1 MPDERD
7 SMGGIRLVSGC
18 GWFHSP
24 GGPVRLNDLAV
35 VLGTV
40 RKTCLTWSQIGSNA
54 GPFSRVLIPVF
65 LTIFVSGSNLA
76 SRFMRLSSMS
86 WFAMGHWPLLL
97 AAAAAP
103 GVDSKRGSMQEFFR
117 QELPNNPNFKGWPLL
132 MAGLIAGLGILIT
145 YMYTTRA
152 GVIARATMKEAL
164 RQPVFLLLLILSAA
178 LLVVNNVIPFY
189 SLGDDVKMVKDCGLA
204 TILISGL
211 ILALWT
217 ASTSISDEI
226 EGKTAMTLLSKPIN
240 RRQFI
245 FGKYLGIVSSVL
257 VLMIPLSIL
266 LLALIYHKVGY
277 DARESSTHS
286 TLTQAMIMRQVAY
299 TIPGIVLSFFE
310 IAILTAISVAIST
323 RVPMAVN
330 MVTCFTVFVV
340 GHLTPELVAS
350 GAQSKNIE
358 LVLFFARVIASV
370 LPSLEVFKID
380 AHIATDT
387 LTSAVY
393 VAWSGLYALVYSL
406 MAILLA
412 FFLFEDR
419 DLA

>member
-1 MPDERD
+1 MQW
-7 SMGGIRLVSGC
+7 LA
-18 GWFHSP
+18 
-24 GGPVRLNDLAV
+24 LN
-35 VLGTV
+35 
-40 RKTCLTWSQIGSNA
+40 
-54 GPFSRVLIPVF
+54 
-65 LTIFVSGSNLA
+65 
-76 SRFMRLSSMS
+76 S
-86 WFAMGHWPLLL
+86 WTPLLAET
-97 AAAAAP
+97 AAAATAT
-103 GVDSKRGSMQEFFR
+103 KQGSAADFIR
-117 QELPNNPNFKGWPLL
+117 ELKNNPNFSGWPLL
-132 MAGLIAGLGILIT
+132 FAGLFAAVVVLIV
-145 YMYTTRA
+145 YMYSTRA
-152 GVIARATMKEAL
+152 GVIARATTKEAL
-164 RQPVFLLLLILSAA
+164 RQPVFLLLLILSLA
-178 LLVVNNVIPFY
+178 LLIVNNYIPFY

-204 TILISGL
+204 TILIAGL

-217 ASTSISDEI
+217 SSTSISDEI

-245 FGKYLGIVSSVL
+245 LGKYLGIIGAVL
-257 VLMIPLSIL
+257 ALLIPLSIAFL
-266 LLALIYHKVGY
+266 VLVYFKVPY
-277 DARESSTHS
+277 DARESSTHT
-286 TLTQAMIMRQVAY
+286 TLTQAQILRQVAF
-299 TIPGIVLSFFE
+299 TVPGIVLSFFE
-310 IAILTAISVAIST
+310 IAILAAISVAIST

-330 MVTCFTVFVV
+330 MVTCFTIFVV

-387 LTSAVY
+387 LTSAMY
-393 VAWSGLYALVYSL
+393 VAWSGLYAVVYSM

>member
-1 MPDERD
+1 
-7 SMGGIRLVSGC
+7 
-18 GWFHSP
+18 
-24 GGPVRLNDLAV
+24 
-35 VLGTV
+35 
-40 RKTCLTWSQIGSNA
+40 
-54 GPFSRVLIPVF
+54 
-65 LTIFVSGSNLA
+65 
-76 SRFMRLSSMS
+76 MS